1 MREGTSEAPTKKART
16 NRRLLLRKWQAQTLR
31 LMWNRKPIQQAKSAG
46 EAALRPGLFLLRRPL
61 RSGTFFSGFLEF
73 ARARLRRHHRL
84 HRLQLASAAR
94 HNEPPLTVTTAARF
108 GRLAD
113 DRSTPPFL

>member
-73 ARARLRRHHRL
+73 ARARLRRHPRL
-84 HRLQLASAAR
+84 RLASAVR